1 MFSPFPRTAQ
11 LYQRCRSASFGAVA
25 ALALVVALVVGL
37 PLASHAQAQTTPC
50 DIYRDAGTP
59 CVAAH
64 SMTRALYAGYGGPLY
79 QVARRSDG
87 EVRDIGVLTA
97 NGYADASAQ
106 DAFCL
111 NTACTIT
118 RIYDQSPF
126 HNDLSIEGRGSN
138 GPPDIGAPANA
149 LPVTAGGHKVYGL
162 EISAG
167 MGYRNDATVGVA
179 KNGHPESM
187 YMVTSGTH
195 VNNRCCFDYGNV
207 EVNNTDTGVA
217 DNGHM
222 DAINFST
229 IIGTQGT
236 SSGPGPW
243 LRADLEN
250 GLFPSLNQLAQHLSN
265 IGSSTPYV
273 TALLKNDG
281 QKFFALKVG
290 NAQSGSLTT
299 TYSGGL
305 PTGYS
310 PMHQEGAIVLG
321 TGGDNSNGSIGSF
334 FEGVMTAGV
343 ASDEADN
350 AVQANIVSVG
360 YGGPTGLAGVLA
372 LDSEISLRSLSFCC
386 GNFYLSHGGSSSNE
400 VTVAAI
406 PMASAT
412 AASQD
417 ATWIIRIG
425 LGNTLCVSFEARNW
439 PGDYMRQ
446 NNLQLY
452 RGPDDGT
459 AQFAQ
464 DSTFCPVVGTDG
476 RSIAL
481 QSVAFPTKLIRSYD
495 HKGLLAAYG
504 GANPWDTTTGYADDA
519 SWIVSLPLAP

>member
-1 MFSPFPRTAQ
+1 MSSPFPRTAR
-11 LYQRCRSASFGAVA
+11 LFKRCRSASLDAAA
-25 ALALVVALVVGL
+25 ALALVVGL
-37 PLASHAQAQTTPC
+37 PFASHAQTQAAPC
-50 DIYRDAGTP
+50 DIYSNAGTP

-64 SMTRALYAGYGGPLY
+64 SMTRALYAGYVGPLY
-79 QVARRSDG
+79 QVARHSDG
-87 EVRDIGVLTA
+87 AVRDVGVLISD
-97 NGYADASAQ
+97 GYADTSAQ
-106 DAFCL
+106 DAFCFSA
-111 NTACTIT
+111 ACTIT
-118 RIYDQSPF
+118 RVYDQSPF

-138 GPPDIGAPANA
+138 GAPDIGAPANA
-149 LPVTAGGHKVYGL
+149 LPVTARGHKVYGL

-167 MGYRNDATVGVA
+167 MGYRNDATIGVA
-179 KNGHPESM
+179 KNGQPESM

-207 EVNNTDTGVA
+207 EVNNTDTGAA

-229 IIGTQGT
+229 ITGKPGA
-236 SSGPGPW
+236 SRGPGPW

-250 GLFPSLNQLAQHLSN
+250 GLFPPPSELAQHPSN
-265 IGSSTPYV
+265 IGSRTPYV

-281 QKFFALKVG
+281 QKSFALKAG
-290 NAQSGSLTT
+290 NAQNGSLET
-299 TYSGGL
+299 TYNGSL
-305 PTGYS
+305 PAGYS

-343 ASDEADN
+343 TSDEADN

-386 GNFYLSHGGSSSNE
+386 GDLYLSHGGSGSNE
-400 VTVAAI
+400 VAVAAI
-406 PMASAT
+406 PMTGAT
-412 AASQD
+412 AASGD
-417 ATWIIRIG
+417 ATWIIRRG
-425 LGNTLCVSFEARNW
+425 LGYSSCVSLEARNW
-439 PGDYMRQ
+439 PGDYLRQ
-446 NNLQLY
+446 SNFQLY

-459 AQFAQ
+459 VQFAQ

-504 GANPWDTTTGYADDA
+504 GANPWDTTVGYAEDA
-519 SWIVSLPLAP
+519 SWIVSPPLAR